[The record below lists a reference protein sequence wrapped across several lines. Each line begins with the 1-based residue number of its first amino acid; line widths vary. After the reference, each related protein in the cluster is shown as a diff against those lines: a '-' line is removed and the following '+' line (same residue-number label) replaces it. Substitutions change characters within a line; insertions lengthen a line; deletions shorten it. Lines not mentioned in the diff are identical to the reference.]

1 MKDVNKLRDRLWV
14 EAYRPKTVDD
24 VILPKNTKSLFETFR
39 NRGPS
44 EVPNLLLSGPPGTG
58 KTTVAK
64 ALISDLDSDYLMI
77 NGSDSADAGI
87 DSFRTRVKSFA
98 SSVSLEGSRKFVII
112 DEGDYLGPTVQPALR
127 NMMEELSKNCTFI
140 ITCNHKNRIIDA
152 LQSRLS
158 LVEFHIPSDE
168 KQEIFKTF
176 HKRVLSIL
184 DEKGVEY
191 DKRAIAEYIAKHF
204 PDFRKVI
211 NELQKFSNTKGV
223 IDKSILGDN
232 KEESISELI
241 ESMKK
246 KNFTSVRKWCNDNI
260 DLGPSTIFRS
270 IYDSISKHVTPNSVP
285 QAILILADYQY
296 KGYFAADEELNVMA
310 CLTELMA
317 EMSWKD

>member
-1 MKDVNKLRDRLWV
+1 MTDVNKLRNRLWV
-14 EAYRPKTVDD
+14 EKYRPKTIDD
-24 VILPKNTKSLFETFR
+24 VILPSKTKSLFETLR
-39 NRGPS
+39 DKGAG

-98 SSVSLEGSRKFVII
+98 SSVSLEGTRKFVII

-140 ITCNHKNRIIDA
+140 ITCNHRNRIIEA

-168 KQEIFKTF
+168 KSAIFKSF
-176 HKRVLSIL
+176 LNRVTNIL
-184 DEKGVEY
+184 DENGVEY
-191 DKRAIAEYIAKHF
+191 EKRAVAEYTAKHF

-211 NELQKFSNTKGV
+211 NELQKHSNTKGV
-223 IDKSILGDN
+223 VDSSILGDN
-232 KEESISELI
+232 KEDAIAELM
-241 ESMKK
+241 EHMKK
-246 KNFTSVRKWCNDNI
+246 KNFTAVRKWCNDNI
-260 DLGPSTIFRS
+260 DLGSSTIFRQ
-270 IYDSISKHVTPNSVP
+270 IYDSISKHVVANSIP

-296 KGYFAADEELNVMA
+296 KAYFVADLELNLVA
-310 CLTELMA
+310 ALTELMA
-317 EMSWKD
+317 EMEWR